1 MIKSPEKTIYLF
13 MILFGAFTFWRIATF
28 DTGAFDFFDALGWS
42 LIQVGAVVIMVLGFA
57 ALAYEQS
64 KKQK

>member
-1 MIKSPEKTIYLF
+1 MFKNPEKTIYLF

-28 DTGAFDFFDALGWS
+28 DTGAFDFLEALGWG
-42 LIQVGAVVIMVLGFA
+42 LIQLGAVVIMVLGFA

-64 KKQK
+64 KKHK